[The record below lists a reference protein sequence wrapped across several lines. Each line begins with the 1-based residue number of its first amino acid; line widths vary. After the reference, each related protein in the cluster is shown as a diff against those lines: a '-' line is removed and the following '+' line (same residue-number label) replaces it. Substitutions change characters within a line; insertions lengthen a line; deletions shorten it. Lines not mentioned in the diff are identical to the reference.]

1 MIQNN
6 LLSFLK
12 SESKKFANKDI
23 FDIVI
28 YGSSMM
34 SKEEPGDIDIVIIFK
49 EKQLR
54 ERLEITQEFKN
65 RIREK
70 IKNPDVKTINLIELF
85 DLNFLARQ
93 GILAEGYS
101 LIDDKSFSSKVGFKG
116 YALFT
121 YSLTNLN
128 HNEKTKFTYS
138 LIGRNS
144 KGMIEI
150 SDATPLGK
158 GALIVPIEKS
168 ILFEDFLKQWK
179 IKYKTKKTLILE

>member
-1 MIQNN
+1 MTQNN

-28 YGSSMM
+28 YGSSVM
-34 SKEEPGDIDIVIIFK
+34 SKEEPEDIDIVIIFK
-49 EKQLR
+49 EKELK
-54 ERLEITQEFKN
+54 ERLEIAQEFKN
-65 RIREK
+65 KIRKK
-70 IKNPDVKTINLIELF
+70 IKNLDIKAINLTELF
-85 DLNFLARQ
+85 DSNFLARQ
-93 GILAEGYS
+93 GILTEGYS
-101 LIDDKSFSSKVGFKG
+101 LIDNKPFSSKMGFKG

-150 SDATPLGK
+150 SGAMPLGK
-158 GALIVPIEKS
+158 GALIVPIENS
-168 ILFEDFLKQWK
+168 ILFEDFLKKWK
-179 IKYKTKKTLILE
+179 VNYKNKKTLISE